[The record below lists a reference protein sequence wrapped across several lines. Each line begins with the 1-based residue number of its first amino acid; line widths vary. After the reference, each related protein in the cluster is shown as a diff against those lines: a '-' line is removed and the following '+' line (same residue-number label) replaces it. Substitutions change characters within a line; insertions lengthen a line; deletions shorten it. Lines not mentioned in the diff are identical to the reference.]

1 MLIAYVGFVQSG
13 SIRSFNFEGR
23 SQSGPGFRSKPIEL
37 SITADMSVVSRLRMK
52 IQDLPALCHRTLA
65 TEVEVLDESGKP
77 PASFVLT
84 EATVQAYCAAK
95 LLAPVRAD
103 HRKRFHP
110 KPSENSQLQW
120 PKKA

>member
-1 MLIAYVGFVQSG
+1 MLIAYVGFIQSG

-23 SQSGPGFRSKPIEL
+23 PLSRPGARSKPIEL
-37 SITADMSVVSRLRMK
+37 SITADMSVMSRLRMK
-52 IQDLPALCHRTLA
+52 IQDLPALCQRTVA
-65 TEVEVLDESGKP
+65 TELEVLDESGQP

-84 EATVQAYCAAK
+84 EATVRAYCAAK
-95 LLAPVRAD
+95 LLTPVRSD